1 MESNE
6 LLENR
11 IKALKNSINL
21 NRVAFDSSKTK
32 YLEYAE
38 KELEQKQIISD
49 LLTDTKVTNIKIE
62 NLKTKTK
69 IHIDLKGKI
78 TELLNKINLKNV
90 AIGASSAAVVLGGLT
105 ISASAGALPGD
116 PLYSLKLSME
126 KVQVAL
132 TLNKQDSLRLQVDIT
147 GKRIEELSKI
157 VANKNTNTNQT
168 VVNGLVNKIENDL
181 VSIPSK
187 VSSSVDNSNDKTK
200 ELASAA
206 NMVDDKITEY
216 NNKLQ
221 ETKKVAESNGLD
233 SISNDIDNI
242 GIKGNHISVKTLN
255 IVVQNINSNNLDEK
269 TKQDIVD
276 RVGKK
281 IDNIKEIVATE
292 NVDNITPDS
301 SYGYGYGYGEGGA
314 GSNLIAQLDD
324 MKEQLNNIKVGSAS
338 IDELSLLMKDID
350 KKLSDTN
357 LVIVNANDKLND
369 SLKNAID
376 LNKPA
381 PTVEKQDNSYGYGY
395 GYGYGEEEKKE
406 PEVKAE
412 SLIEYGY
419 GNVNSDMLWSPDEDK

>member
-157 VANKNTNTNQT
+157 VANKNANQT
-168 VVNGLVNKIENDL
+168 VINGLVNKIENDL
-181 VSIPSK
+181 VSIPNK

-216 NNKLQ
+216 NDKLQ

-350 KKLSDTN
+350 KKLSETN

-376 LNKPA
+376 LSKPA